1 MLENPNKSLY
11 AFTKTFIVWL
21 ILNILVVALMD
32 IALFAQTTPE
42 MENTSIWNKILNAEF
57 WATIEWFVLIPA
69 HRIGNTFLNPA
80 QLGLSSYVFNFL
92 AQIVTNE
99 YWLKVPTTLD
109 DYAGMVIIMIGMVV
123 SKMVLFGQIEG
134 IMH

>member
-1 MLENPNKSLY
+1 MLENPNKSWY

-32 IALFAQTTPE
+32 IALFSQTTPE

-69 HRIGNTFLNPA
+69 QRIGNTFLNPA

-109 DYAGMVIIMIGMVV
+109 DYAGMVVIMIGMVV
-123 SKMVLFGQIEG
+123 SKMVLFG
-134 IMH
+134 

>member
-1 MLENPNKSLY
+1 MLENPNKSWY

-69 HRIGNTFLNPA
+69 QRIGNTFLNPA

-109 DYAGMVIIMIGMVV
+109 DYVGMVVIMIGMVV
-123 SKMVLFGQIEG
+123 SKMVLFG
-134 IMH
+134 